1 MQFSIILRR
10 YMRCNFRKALHANT
24 SKILQDVSFNASVVL
39 YLLCL
44 SCMYCVIV
52 LCVLLLQHAYFVYYC
67 PIYLGDGLLARGQYP
82 EGPATGHLCTGFA
95 WFPCVCL

>member
-1 MQFSIILRR
+1 MSIGSGM
-10 YMRCNFRKALHANT
+10 YC
-24 SKILQDVSFNASVVL
+24 VSVLCVLLYISVYWVL
-39 YLLCL
+39 YVLFYCL
-44 SCMYCVIV
+44 VCTVVIGSCMYCVIV

-82 EGPATGHLCTGFA
+82 EGPATGHLGTGFA